1 MFLQVNIPELEL
13 LQSAADVTSK
23 IQTRLQNDFF
33 SYEYMG
39 ATDVSQARLPNRTSL
54 IQSRGDFILHR
65 FIGSEMYEE
74 IRRTLLPIHEM
85 AAQLPVRTVE
95 KATLEWMIS
104 IINWIESIHP
114 EEDFRHQL
122 VLKIE
127 HALEVL
133 EQGHRIFYS
142 LPDEVHAYLKQAK
155 VGIHV
160 LPQSFNVFDISGV
173 CTIGIGLLK
182 WAAIL
187 YECLKSDVQKIV
199 RWRLSA
205 SYAIESFL
213 KVYSECVGGTPASF
227 SDATM
232 FRDIVD
238 RLIHESSNLIVADN
252 ELIYSLTSLSKR
264 MKMNLSFQ
272 KSIDD
277 ERRAMEL
284 KQILADKVQFTNPQ
298 NIVNNRYDL
307 LDSIMGRLAI
317 LPCETD
323 DIDDN
328 GVLFAGDSSVRD
340 KSRFFLETSLWTG
353 METLGFDLKE
363 TDAQDFSSIIAWR
376 LEEIVHEVYNT
387 DNSSDS
393 VSSEYR
399 NKIRDLRF
407 NLMNPKNP
415 MLCARVLAGEMT
427 LHDLVSAS
435 TEDLA
440 SNELKLMRRKV
451 EEESIKNVVLAADR
465 EKKEHYISNELAAK
479 IRIDGGVDDNA
490 HKLNSSSSMIRN
502 SQEAGIS
509 ASLRDEDMD
518 ALLSKY
524 QSASSPE
531 PDLSLRLATK
541 ETTHILLPAPPMRV
555 KKKHVPVG
563 SAFESRLD
571 QLDPPPPL
579 QNELT
584 SKSPIRHILSQ
595 SQTDLF
601 QICISKLKISFTT
614 KIAADPNC
622 QLEVDYLLP
631 SILVE
636 KGRLSVD
643 EFNKFIH
650 AKTKGRKWSLVC
662 MKLSSID
669 GESNSKLYKRYY
681 KEYESLGR

>member
-1 MFLQVNIPELEL
+1 MPELEL
-13 LQSAADVTSK
+13 LQNSTNIACK
-23 IQTRLQNDFF
+23 IQTRLENDLFL
-33 SYEYMG
+33 YEYVG

-65 FIGSEMYEE
+65 FTGSEMYEE

-114 EEDFRHQL
+114 EDDFRHQL
-122 VLKIE
+122 VIKIE

-133 EQGHRIFYS
+133 EQGHMIFYS
-142 LPDEVHAYLKQAK
+142 LPDEVHAYLERAK
-155 VGIHV
+155 IGFLV
-160 LPQSFNVFDISGV
+160 LPQSFIVFDVRDGV
-173 CTIGIGLLK
+173 CTLGMGLLR
-182 WAAIL
+182 WAAII
-187 YECLKSDVQKIV
+187 YDCLKSDVQKKV
-199 RWRLSA
+199 KWRLSA

-213 KVYSECVGGTPASF
+213 KVYSEGVGGTLTTF

-238 RLIHESSNLIVADN
+238 RLIHESSNLIITDN

-277 ERRAMEL
+277 ERSAMEL

-317 LPCETD
+317 LPYEAV

-328 GVLFAGDSSVRD
+328 SNLFAGESSVRD

-353 METLGFDLKE
+353 LETLGFDLKK

-387 DNSSDS
+387 DNSSD
-393 VSSEYR
+393 SSEYR

-435 TEDLA
+435 TEYLA

-451 EEESIKNVVLAADR
+451 EEESIKNVVLAADQ

-479 IRIDGGVDDNA
+479 IRIE
-490 HKLNSSSSMIRN
+490 STTMTRN
-502 SQEAGIS
+502 SPEGGIS

-555 KKKHVPVG
+555 KKKHVHVG

-571 QLDPPPPL
+571 QFDPPPPL
-579 QNELT
+579 QIDSLT
-584 SKSPIRHILSQ
+584 SKSPIRHVLSQ

-614 KIAADPNC
+614 KITADPNC
-622 QLEVDYLLP
+622 QLEFDHLLP

-650 AKTKGRKWSLVC
+650 AKSKGGKWNIVY
-662 MKLSSID
+662 MKLSSIE

>member
-1 MFLQVNIPELEL
+1 MQVNFPELEL
-13 LQSAADVTSK
+13 IQSAADVTSK
-23 IQTRLQNDFF
+23 IQTRLENDLF

-39 ATDVSQARLPNRTSL
+39 ATDVSKARLPNRTSL
-54 IQSRGDFILHR
+54 VQSRGDFILHR

-95 KATLEWMIS
+95 KATLEWMNS

-133 EQGHRIFYS
+133 EQGHMIFYS
-142 LPDEVHAYLKQAK
+142 LPDEVHAYLERAK

-160 LPQSFNVFDISGV
+160 LPQSFNVFDIRGV
-173 CTIGIGLLK
+173 CTLGSGLLR

-187 YECLKSDVQKIV
+187 YECLKSDVHKIV

-205 SYAIESFL
+205 SYAIESYL
-213 KVYSECVGGTPASF
+213 KVYSEGVGGISF

-238 RLIHESSNLIVADN
+238 RLIHESSNLIVTDN
-252 ELIYSLTSLSKR
+252 EMIYSLSSLSKR
-264 MKMNLSFQ
+264 MKLNSSFQ
-272 KSIDD
+272 NSIDD
-277 ERRAMEL
+277 ERSVMEL
-284 KQILADKVQFTNPQ
+284 KQVLADKVQFTNPQ
-298 NIVNNRYDL
+298 NVVNNGYDL

-317 LPCETD
+317 LPYEFD
-323 DIDDN
+323 DTN
-328 GVLFAGDSSVRD
+328 NKGVLFAGESSVRD

-387 DNSSDS
+387 DNSLYS

-415 MLCARVLAGEMT
+415 MLCAQVLADKMT

-435 TEDLA
+435 TEELA

-451 EEESIKNVVLAADR
+451 EEESIKNVVLAVDQ

-479 IRIDGGVDDNA
+479 IRIE
-490 HKLNSSSSMIRN
+490 STTMSRN
-502 SQEAGIS
+502 SPEAGIS
-509 ASLRDEDMD
+509 AALRDKDMD

-541 ETTHILLPAPPMRV
+541 ETTHIRLPAPPMRV
-555 KKKHVPVG
+555 KKKHVHVV
-563 SAFESRLD
+563 ESRLD
-571 QLDPPPPL
+571 QFNPPPPM
-579 QNELT
+579 QINSLT
-584 SKSPIRHILSQ
+584 SKSLIRHILSQ

-614 KIAADPNC
+614 KIATDPNC
-622 QLEVDYLLP
+622 QLDVDHLLP

-643 EFNKFIH
+643 EFNKFIN
-650 AKTKGRKWSLVC
+650 AKIKGGKWNLVC